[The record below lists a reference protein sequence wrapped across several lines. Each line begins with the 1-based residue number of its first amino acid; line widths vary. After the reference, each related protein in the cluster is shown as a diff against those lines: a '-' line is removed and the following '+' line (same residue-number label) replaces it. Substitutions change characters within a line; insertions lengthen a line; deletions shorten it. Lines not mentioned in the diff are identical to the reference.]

1 MGGAAARP
9 ARPSSAPGRD
19 ARHLLNVM
27 AIWTDPDQRD
37 VHLSWA
43 ARARETVTA
52 LREGPEISP
61 SFPDLADLGQ
71 PGCYGA
77 ATARLLAV
85 KERLDPDRAFGAN
98 LTLDPQVPAIK

>member
-1 MGGAAARP
+1 
-9 ARPSSAPGRD
+9 
-19 ARHLLNVM
+19 M
-27 AIWTDPDQRD
+27 AIWTDRGQRD
-37 VHLSWA
+37 AHLRWA

-52 LREGPEISP
+52 LRAGAAISP
-61 SFPDLADLGQ
+61 SFADLADLGQ

-98 LTLDPQVPAIK
+98 LALDPVVPPITPAT